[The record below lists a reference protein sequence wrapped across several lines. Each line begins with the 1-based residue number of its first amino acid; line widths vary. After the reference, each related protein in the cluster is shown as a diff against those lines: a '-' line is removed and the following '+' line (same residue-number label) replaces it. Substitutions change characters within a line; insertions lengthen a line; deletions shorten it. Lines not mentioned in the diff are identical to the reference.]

1 MVDLLLFI
9 FERTFILIVQN
20 IKDTLVRVS
29 FFIAFSLRTVFMIEI
44 FLSIGFLI
52 AGMLLLYF
60 GGDFI
65 VSGSVA
71 IAKRLNIS
79 TLVIGLTVV
88 AMGTSMPE
96 LFTSVIAMLKGEN
109 DITLGNVIGSNIFN
123 VVVVLGI
130 SAFFMP
136 LMSPKKSFNR
146 SIIFLFL
153 SYIMLTI
160 TVYNTKIFDFN
171 SNTAIINYIE
181 GAILVGFLVF
191 YIIYL
196 YKIMGSDKEE
206 LAKLESEVGGQVEE
220 ELSNKSMAKPVIKV
234 CLAIAFLAF
243 GSELFIRGAVNI
255 FSRFLSP
262 HIIGVIVVSFGTS
275 IPELVTSVIAAY
287 KKESDISVGNIIGSN
302 IFNVCSVV
310 GISAIVS
317 IFKGGIV
324 IDQASNYYQDF
335 VLMFLS
341 AILLFIFMR
350 NEKPFGK
357 IHGGV
362 FLSLYGIYLFILL
375 FL

>member
-1 MVDLLLFI
+1 MG
-9 FERTFILIVQN
+9 
-20 IKDTLVRVS
+20 
-29 FFIAFSLRTVFMIEI
+29 EI

-136 LMSPKKSFNR
+136 LQSPKKSFNR
-146 SIIFLFL
+146 SIVFLFI
-153 SYIMLTI
+153 SYLLLFV
-160 TVYNTKIFDFN
+160 TVYNTKILDFGN
-171 SNTAIINYIE
+171 NRALINGIE
-181 GAILVGFLVF
+181 GIVLVAFLVY
-191 YIIYL
+191 YIVYL
-196 YKIMGSDKEE
+196 YKIMGNDQEE
-206 LAKLESEVGGQVEE
+206 LAKLENEIAEQVDETE
-220 ELSNKSMAKPVIKV
+220 NNQSMTKPVIKV
-234 CLAIAFLAF
+234 VLAIVFLAL

-262 HIIGVIVVSFGTS
+262 HVIGVIVVSFGTS

-302 IFNVCSVV
+302 IFNVCCVV
-310 GISAIVS
+310 GISAIVGM
-317 IFKGGIV
+317 FKGGIA
-324 IDQASNYYQDF
+324 IDDVSNYYQDF
-335 VLMFLS
+335 ILMFLS
-341 AILLFIFMR
+341 AILLFVFMR
-350 NEKPFGK
+350 NEGMFKK
-357 IHGGV
+357 IHGFI
-362 FLSLYGIYLFILL
+362 FLSMYSIYLFVLL
-375 FL
+375 FVK

>member
-1 MVDLLLFI
+1 MG
-9 FERTFILIVQN
+9 
-20 IKDTLVRVS
+20 
-29 FFIAFSLRTVFMIEI
+29 EI

-71 IAKRLNIS
+71 IAKRLNVS

-136 LMSPKKSFNR
+136 LVSPKESFYR
-146 SIIFLFL
+146 SIKFLFI
-153 SYIMLTI
+153 SYVMLFVM
-160 TVYNTKIFDFN
+160 VYNTKILDFS
-171 SNTAIINYIE
+171 SNTAVINGIE
-181 GAILVGFLVF
+181 GAILVAFLVF
-191 YIIYL
+191 YIVYL
-196 YKIMGSDKEE
+196 YKVMGNDKEE
-206 LAKLESEVGGQVEE
+206 LAKLEHEVAEQAEASVA
-220 ELSNKSMAKPVIKV
+220 NQNMAKPIIKV
-234 CLAIAFLAF
+234 VLAIVFLAC
-243 GSELFIRGAVNI
+243 GSELFIRGAINI

-302 IFNVCSVV
+302 IFNVCCVV

-317 IFKGGIV
+317 VFKGGIA
-324 IDQASNYYQDF
+324 INNISNYYQDF
-335 VLMFLS
+335 ILMFLS
-341 AILLFIFMR
+341 AILLLVFMR
-350 NEKPFGK
+350 NERTFGK
-357 IHGGV
+357 KHGAV
-362 FLSLYGIYLFILL
+362 FLSMYGIYLFVLL